1 LFHHDLG
8 AILSSVIFIV
18 FGLLFENVC
27 CSRQTPC
34 LHASSHGI
42 NTAGDPIFACY
53 LGIHGVHCRTETLT
67 IVGRCAIVGRCEMDT
82 TKNQVDCFRVPPDVE
97 PCPPDNMPLWK
108 PYGIFGLHAATRTQK
123 SEFKGFSAR
132 TITWHATRVVQ

>member
-1 LFHHDLG
+1 MCAAADKH
-8 AILSSVIFIV
+8 
-18 FGLLFENVC
+18 
-27 CSRQTPC
+27 
-34 LHASSHGI
+34 HASVRPH
-42 NTAGDPIFACY
+42 TASMPLEIPSSPATFN
-53 LGIHGVHCRTETLT
+53 GIHGVHCRKETLT
-67 IVGRCAIVGRCEMDT
+67 MVGRCVIVGRCEMDT

-108 PYGIFGLHAATRTQK
+108 PYGTFGLHAATRTQK